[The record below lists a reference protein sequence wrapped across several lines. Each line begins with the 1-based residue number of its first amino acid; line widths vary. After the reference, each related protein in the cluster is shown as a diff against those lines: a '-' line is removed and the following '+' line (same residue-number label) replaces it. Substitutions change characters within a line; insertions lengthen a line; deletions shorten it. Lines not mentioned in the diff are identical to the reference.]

1 MAITAF
7 TQHYVCLKIR
17 KLSINSTLK
26 IKTKTP
32 PEQCIPLIC
41 WIICFMGTFKLTM
54 PKMVLLALL
63 LIYQVWGFYSNRG
76 RRKFNSGQL
85 IIMRELFLTWS
96 TPLPEVIIKSH
107 LESDWN
113 LPDPSCATAFQ
124 RPLREHHKILPFAG
138 EGETQRVCPRVE
150 TEWKSGLFLLLF

>member
-7 TQHYVCLKIR
+7 TQQYAYLR
-17 KLSINSTLK
+17 SGKLNINSTLK
-26 IKTKTP
+26 TKPKTP

-63 LIYQVWGFYSNRG
+63 LIYQVWGFYSNRA
-76 RRKFNSGQL
+76 RRKFNSGQVT
-85 IIMRELFLTWS
+85 IMREHFLTWS

-113 LPDPSCATAFQ
+113 LPDPSCATALQ
-124 RPLREHHKILPFAG
+124 WPLREHHRILPFAG
-138 EGETQRVCPRVE
+138 EGETQRIYPRVE